1 MKTYQD
7 FGIDLGGKTGV
18 EVRALCP
25 KCSPTR
31 KSSREHCLAVN
42 TVKETWICHHCDY
55 RGCLKGGE
63 EHAGRKIAYKPEWRQ
78 PPSLD
83 TRLIDWFA
91 LRGIQQSVFEAD
103 VSLVDHYLAAEE
115 AWVPCVAF
123 LYRKRQG
130 GEVVNIKYRGLKT
143 KAFQQVSG
151 AEKILWRQY
160 AMTPACVVITEG
172 EMDALSVMQAGIDSV
187 VSVPDGAPAV
197 TAKNYASKFTYL
209 DQEVDPFEGV
219 EKIVLAVDS
228 DAPGQVLQR
237 ELSRRLGADRCWFV
251 TWPEDCKDANDVL
264 LKHGVTVLR
273 SCIEAARPFPVQDV
287 VTVADVSARVMDRYY
302 HGVARGLST
311 GWAALDPFYTIQ
323 AGQFTIV
330 TGIPGHG
337 KSEWLDA
344 MMLNMAELH
353 GWRFAVCSPENA
365 PVEQH
370 VEKLLEKTLGAPFRV
385 GPSSRMT
392 PTDVELGLTW
402 LDQYVTFI
410 MPEDALTIQG
420 VMDRATI
427 LVRRLGI
434 RGLIIDPF
442 NEFDHTR
449 GRGQTETEY
458 IGLTLL
464 LLKKWAQ
471 KWQVHVWLVAHPAKM
486 HKNLDGD
493 YPVPTPYDINGS
505 ANFKNKGDC
514 CVTVW
519 RDENEP
525 DALVQIH
532 VQKIREKHIGR
543 IGKIDLLWNRLT
555 GRYTDATLGDGA

>member
-1 MKTYQD
+1 MNKTWSD
-7 FGIDLGGKTGV
+7 FNIVVPAGPGPELYTTCPQCSASRRKKLAKCLSVNIEKFVWYCAHCDWRGTLKSGEDTPGRKVYIRPIWNTMAPGREIV
-18 EVRALCP
+18 SWFEVRGIP
-25 KCSPTR
+25 EEIVDSEGIT
-31 KSSREHCLAVN
+31 EVLA
-42 TVKETWICHHCDY
+42 Y
-55 RGCLKGGE
+55 MPQLE
-63 EHAGRKIAYKPEWRQ
+63 EE
-78 PPSLD
+78 
-83 TRLIDWFA
+83 
-91 LRGIQQSVFEAD
+91 
-103 VSLVDHYLAAEE
+103 
-115 AWVPCVAF
+115 VPCIAF
-123 LYRKRQG
+123 PYRKN
-130 GEVVNIKYRGLKT
+130 GEVVNIKYRAVQE
-143 KAFQQVSG
+143 KAFRQVSG
-151 AEKILWRQY
+151 AEKVLYRQDCI
-160 AMTPACVVITEG
+160 AKDQAIIVEG
-172 EMDALSVMQAGIDSV
+172 EIDCLSVIAAGFTSV

-197 TAKNYASKFTYL
+197 NTKNYTAKFTYL
-209 DQEVDPFEGV
+209 DQDPDPFADV
-219 EKIVLAVDS
+219 QKIIIAVDG
-228 DAPGQVLQR
+228 DAAGETLR
-237 ELSRRLGADRCWFV
+237 YELGRRLGTDRCWFV
-251 TWPEDCKDANDVL
+251 KWPDGCKDANDVL
-264 LKHGVTVLR
+264 RVHGVLVLTE
-273 SCIEAARPFPVQDV
+273 CLNTAVPFPVQDV
-287 VTVADVSARVMDRYY
+287 INVLDVSASVIDRYY
-302 HGVARGLST
+302 HGVAKGLST
-311 GWAALDPFYTIQ
+311 GWPTVDNYYTIQ
-323 AGQFTIV
+323 AGQFTVV

-344 MMLNMAELH
+344 LMLNMAENH
-353 GWRFAVCSPENA
+353 GWRFAICSPENA

-392 PTDVELGLTW
+392 PTDLDLGLKW

-420 VMDRATI
+420 VLDRATS

-449 GRGQTETEY
+449 ARGVTETEY

-486 HKNLDGD
+486 YKNLEGE

-525 DALVQIH
+525 DAPVQIY
-532 VQKIREKHIGR
+532 VQKIRHKHIGR
-543 IGKIDLLWNRLT
+543 IGKAELTWNRLT
-555 GRYTDATLGDGA
+555 GRYSEVVLAATT